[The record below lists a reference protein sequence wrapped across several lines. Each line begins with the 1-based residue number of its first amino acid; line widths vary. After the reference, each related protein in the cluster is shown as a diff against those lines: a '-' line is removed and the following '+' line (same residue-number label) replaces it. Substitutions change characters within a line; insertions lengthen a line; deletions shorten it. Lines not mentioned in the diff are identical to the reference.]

1 MIIPLKP
8 FEIKFIF
15 SPNLCHL
22 IGNGHVCCVIA
33 SCVCACVCASHQ
45 GTFPFLST
53 SLGLISKSPFYTF
66 PLSLWLLH
74 APWTL
79 TTLTNTA
86 LFQKTFAGNGL
97 IGPSRQ
103 TCATL
108 MKWEMT
114 AALCGAVG
122 LLSTMSWIHWETLL
136 KRVMKRSR
144 MGLSTVQP
152 CITKLW

>member
-1 MIIPLKP
+1 M
-8 FEIKFIF
+8 
-15 SPNLCHL
+15 S
-22 IGNGHVCCVIA
+22 V
-33 SCVCACVCASHQ
+33 
-45 GTFPFLST
+45 T
-53 SLGLISKSPFYTF
+53 SLSPHLSVKFSNADMPP
-66 PLSLWLLH
+66 PLPL
-74 APWTL
+74 
-79 TTLTNTA
+79 
-86 LFQKTFAGNGL
+86 
-97 IGPSRQ
+97 GPPEQ

-108 MKWEMT
+108 MKWATT

>member
-1 MIIPLKP
+1 MSHCPARKKFPHPILMKHISMLIPVKP
-8 FEIKFIF
+8 FEIKLSF
-15 SPNLCHL
+15 SQVSPPNEK
-22 IGNGHVCCVIA
+22 ISYRVG
-33 SCVCACVCASHQ
+33 ASHQ
-45 GTFPFLST
+45 ATGFSLHPDSQSRSLHLSSFSVPST
-53 SLGLISKSPFYTF
+53 SRFPSTVLG
-66 PLSLWLLH
+66 
-74 APWTL
+74 
-79 TTLTNTA
+79 
-86 LFQKTFAGNGL
+86 FQRNSVT
-97 IGPSRQ
+97 GPSRH

-114 AALCGAVG
+114 AALWEAVG